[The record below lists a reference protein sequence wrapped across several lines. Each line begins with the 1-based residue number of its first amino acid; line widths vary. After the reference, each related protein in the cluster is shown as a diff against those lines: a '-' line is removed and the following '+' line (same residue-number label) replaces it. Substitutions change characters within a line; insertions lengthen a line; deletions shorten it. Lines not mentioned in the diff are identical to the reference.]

1 MKIFKNKLLTAC
13 LSLLLMI
20 PNIGAEDTIAKSG
33 ELLQA
38 KGNGQQSKTNLV
50 DKDKNSQKAENTS
63 DVVLVPVSL
72 DTLATGI
79 IITGLVAGGLVAY
92 IGDKIVDKVTYE
104 LKKSVNGVDTRG
116 IGKRGAKAKKGSID
130 IFSSSEQKYAYLQN
144 KWSRNAANNIGYPFK
159 LPDLTALPIIFAR
172 SLPTVPLNFTQNCL
186 IGDYEFYG
194 ADLMHYSGYFPY
206 SDCLENNKRT
216 FYTSGCLNITPIPC
230 MEACG
235 IIKESEPAV
244 SGNLQYTFMKLIPLF
259 ICEKPDDKYFI
270 MYYFNNVYDGR
281 TFYGPY
287 GMQPYERFD
296 YNRWADDTFGKDFT
310 EVLNKHTEIFCYHG
324 ARWDEEQA
332 CWDLANFNILGA
344 EEAAKSYLAHCK
356 HDVKY

>member
-130 IFSSSEQKYAYLQN
+130 IFSYSEQKYAHLQN
-144 KWSRNAANNIGYPFK
+144 KWSRNAANNIRYPFE

-172 SLPTVPLNFTQNCL
+172 LLPTVPLNFEQNCL
-186 IGDYEFYG
+186 IGDCEFYG
-194 ADLMHYSGYFPY
+194 ADLTYYSGDLPY
-206 SDCLENNKRT
+206 SDCLKNNKRT
-216 FYTSGCLNITPIPC
+216 FCTSGCLDITPIPC

-235 IIKESEPAV
+235 IKEKTSQSNATELGIA
-244 SGNLQYTFMKLIPLF
+244 FMKLLPLF

-281 TFYGPY
+281 TFHGPY

-296 YNRWADDTFGKDFT
+296 YDSWAKDTFGKLFP
-310 EVLNKHTEIFCYHG
+310 EVLGECIKIFRDYG
-324 ARWDEEQA
+324 AVWLEKDERWD
-332 CWDLANFNILGA
+332 LTNFNILGA
-344 EEAAKSYLAHCK
+344 EEEARSYLARCK
-356 HDVKY
+356 S